1 MILRTKEK
9 KRIIVTLL
17 LITAISAPF
26 ITERYVSRLATMKST
41 ESLDVSATMRLILWQ
56 AGLKIFRD
64 NLIFGTGFLSF
75 PFEKMRYEGEF
86 YDLDP
91 DYRES
96 IFRRQDPRVTH
107 NTYIQVLS
115 DSGLFA
121 AVPFYLLIIGTF
133 LSNRR
138 VRKMVPRNN
147 ESKDMLDLLSAIE
160 SGVIGF
166 CVCLFF
172 INGIGFVFLP
182 VQIVVCSI
190 IREFVVQGPGKLAVT
205 P

>member
-1 MILRTKEK
+1 ML
-9 KRIIVTLL
+9 
-17 LITAISAPF
+17 AIKYAFAP
-26 ITERYVSRLATMKST
+26 
-41 ESLDVSATMRLILWQ
+41 
-56 AGLKIFRD
+56 
-64 NLIFGTGFLSF
+64 
-75 PFEKMRYEGEF
+75 EGEF

-91 DYRES
+91 DFKES
-96 IFRRQDPRVTH
+96 VFRKRNPRVTH
-107 NTYIQVLS
+107 NTYIQILS

-121 AVPFYLLIIGTF
+121 AVPYYLLIIGAF

-147 ESKDMLDLLSAIE
+147 ENKDILDLLSAIE

-166 CVCLFF
+166 CVCLTFL
-172 INGIGFVFLP
+172 NGITFVLLP

-190 IREFVVQGPGKLAVT
+190 IREFVVQGPDKLAVS